1 MKKRILALV
10 LVLTLCLAFSG
21 CTLDSMRKSHAINT
35 EEGKIVWD
43 GMEYIA
49 LPHDVMINAK
59 IDYETQVYVTKPD
72 VPLLLQEI
80 YGQSVG
86 ISLDGKFLEGWYGQ
100 TYCRSD
106 CYDQYKNF
114 TADNVTLDHYC
125 YEYYTEE
132 GRQFY
137 LLKQEQTEQLNKIL
151 SEAVEEQIQKDDFYS
166 QQISW
171 IAGLELCSED
181 MLVAKHAY
189 DVYVVN
195 EQYCFLRYDDE
206 GNTCLTNMPADAK
219 EMLDAVFAAV
229 N

>member
-80 YGQSVG
+80 YGESVG

-132 GRQFY
+132 GRQKDEFRTEILEGY
-137 LLKQEQTEQLNKIL
+137 DLKVIRFTNR
-151 SEAVEEQIQKDDFYS
+151 QI
-166 QQISW
+166 
-171 IAGLELCSED
+171 
-181 MLVAKHAY
+181 
-189 DVYVVN
+189 
-195 EQYCFLRYDDE
+195 
-206 GNTCLTNMPADAK
+206 NTNFRGVCEYID
-219 EMLDAVFAAV
+219 AAV
-229 N
+229 KASLREGGGPR